1 MGTFHH
7 NKHELHGITV
17 VVDTV
22 GEEIFIGR
30 CDDMD
35 SRGILLLDVDVHR
48 DGEEGRSKDEHVQ
61 RVAQLGFWKK
71 FDRVEIPADKVAS
84 VRRLGEL

>member
-7 NKHELHGITV
+7 DKHELHGITV
-17 VVDTV
+17 VVDTI

-35 SRGILLLDVDVHR
+35 DAGVRLLDVDVHR
-48 DGEEGRSKDEHVQ
+48 EGEAGRSKADYVE
-61 RVAQLGFWKK
+61 RAAQLGFWKK
-71 FDRVEIPADKVAS
+71 YDRVEIPADRVTS
-84 VRRLGEL
+84 IRRLGDL